1 MGWHPLEQ
9 HTPLGP
15 LLDITSALSSSPGR
29 TGRLLAHHSLP
40 SLTLQLPILSSLLL
54 LCPLQAHSFLD
65 QFVPPPPTPTPPLPS
80 PGEANRRALLA
91 GRRQEESCKYTAAS
105 PAPHIP
111 TPTGLTTGWRL
122 AATAQTPPPSTGLG
136 NEYNLVISL
145 SSAMQKSHFKSRLLL
160 PRGPQEDL
168 NPGVIQRDQCMA
180 EFMLVGCA

>member
-122 AATAQTPPPSTGLG
+122 AATAQTPPHPQALVMSITLLFPCLQPCRNHILNQDCCFLG
-136 NEYNLVISL
+136 
-145 SSAMQKSHFKSRLLL
+145 A
-160 PRGPQEDL
+160 PR
-168 NPGVIQRDQCMA
+168 RT
-180 EFMLVGCA
+180 